1 MKRNFVIM
9 LIIMLFFIVNNLSA
23 EDRLSAGL
31 TAGYQYDVGMLSG
44 KKSLQARVQHNI
56 SAGAILK
63 LDMSRVFLRTGFEY
77 SYPFDKGVIV
87 NGTAGDVLETKIA
100 FIEVPVYGGINLPIR
115 DFGNFYIGGGGSY
128 IFGTGHVKTSAGNV
142 DISEQL
148 FGYGFLAGIESE
160 IYSDASLLFEWE
172 YMAARSSPVAS
183 PGAGTYDDYS
193 IDYSGNRIRFGVI
206 YHFGRY

>member
-1 MKRNFVIM
+1 MKRFF
-9 LIIMLFFIVNNLSA
+9 FFIFVLIANSLSA
-23 EDRLSAGL
+23 EDRFSAGL
-31 TAGYQYDVGMLSG
+31 SAGYQYDTGLLSE
-44 KKSLQARVQHNI
+44 KNYVQAQVQHNI
-56 SAGAILK
+56 SAGVVIK

-77 SYPFDKGVIV
+77 SYPFDRGVIV
-87 NGTAGDVLETKIA
+87 NGSAGDVLETEIA
-100 FIEVPVYGGINLPIR
+100 YIEVPVYGGINLPIR

-128 IFGTGHVKTSAGNV
+128 IFGSGHVKTSAGNV

-148 FGYGFLAGIESE
+148 FGYGLLAGIESE

-183 PGAGTYDDYS
+183 TGAGSYNDYS
-193 IDYSGNRIRFGVI
+193 IDFSGNRIRFGVI